1 MLTLYRPFSVSAV
14 LIASVVLYELCFR
27 TQAWISVSS
36 TSRRQFASLLRL
48 ADDSTMKESYK
59 DHTVA
64 LTKPMGLILE
74 EAEDEM
80 GVKIVSMGG
89 AAARASQRGDVDL
102 CIGDTVVKVGTT
114 PCEDWT
120 FDDIMGAILEES
132 DPVTLTLRR
141 PDDVIPVKFLENG
154 VCVAAK
160 PGMSIGALGF
170 MAKAKIT
177 YSCRNGGCGTC
188 EHIMVTRADG
198 KMTERYVRPCVGKVP
213 KGPQSITIIP
223 PDRYEPL

>member
-1 MLTLYRPFSVSAV
+1 MQMFYRPFSLPAV
-14 LIASVVLYELCFR
+14 LIVSVVLYEFSFR

-36 TSRRQFASLLRL
+36 TCSRRQFTSLLHL
-48 ADDSTMKESYK
+48 AVDNTTMKESYS
-59 DHTVA
+59 DHSVTLA
-64 LTKPMGLILE
+64 KPMGLVLE

-80 GVKIVSMGG
+80 GVVKIVSMGG
-89 AAARASQRGDVDL
+89 TAARASQRGEADL
-102 CIGDTVVKVGTT
+102 CVGDIVVKVGTK
-114 PCEDWT
+114 PCTDWT
-120 FDDIMGAILEES
+120 FDDIMEAILEES

-154 VCVAAK
+154 VCIAAK

-170 MAKAKIT
+170 MAKAKIP

-188 EHIMVTRADG
+188 EHIMVTGTADG

-213 KGPQSITIIP
+213 KGAQSITIIP
-223 PDRYEPL
+223 PDR